1 MPQSPVRPGRR
12 GERRPGVRRRFAR
25 QDSHLPSE
33 YAQEGS
39 SLVDDRYVSRR
50 RRLLT
55 SSRPLPDFDVGT
67 ASGPWLHCSDGR
79 RIFDGSSGLL
89 CVNVGQGSLAV
100 FSRIEEQFP
109 RASFAGAAVV
119 RPHVQMELMDRLCH
133 AVGRPQDSVALATC
147 GTLAVEVAVGL
158 ARNIARVRGGKR
170 RGDILASNL
179 SYHGMSALTLALA
192 GNHARRPRPEDALG
206 LGPAF
211 PAPYPPTHGQAHEG
225 HGCDA
230 SCADEVAKA
239 IDSRGAES
247 VAAVLI
253 EPINGTTGGA
263 FVPPGGYLQ
272 RMSEICRERNVLV
285 IHDEVLTGLWRTGT
299 PLASHHWDGCEP
311 DLVILSKGLGA
322 GYVSVGAVLVS
333 PELAPLLRHK
343 DVDPL
348 PAMGTMATHPLMA
361 AACLGVLDEL
371 ESLDFDAFTAR
382 GERLGTSLRSLT
394 GWAPVRD
401 VRGIG
406 HLYGVEVTPGLLW
419 PLMEECERRDL
430 FFYPFTGAGEPRSE
444 GLVVAPPLNSSDE
457 DIDFLTAALTDAVA
471 SLS

>member
-1 MPQSPVRPGRR
+1 M
-12 GERRPGVRRRFAR
+12 
-25 QDSHLPSE
+25 
-33 YAQEGS
+33 GS
-39 SLVDDRYVSRR
+39 NGS
-50 RRLLT
+50 
-55 SSRPLPDFDVGT
+55 
-67 ASGPWLHCSDGR
+67 WLHRADGGR
-79 RIFDGSSGLL
+79 VLDGSSGLL
-89 CVNVGQGSLAV
+89 CVNVGQGSPAV
-100 FSRIEEQFP
+100 FSRIEKQFS
-109 RASFAGAAVV
+109 RYSFGGAAVV
-119 RPHVQMELMDRLCH
+119 QPHIQMELMDRLCR
-133 AVGRPQDSVALATC
+133 AVGRPEDSVALTTC
-147 GTLAVEVAVGL
+147 GTLGVEVAVGL
-158 ARNIARVRGGKR
+158 ARNITRVRDGKL
-170 RGDILASNL
+170 RGDILTSNL
-179 SYHGMSALTLALA
+179 SYHGNSVFTLGVA
-192 GNHARRPRPEDALG
+192 GNQIRNPRPEDRYG

-211 PAPYPPTHGQAHEG
+211 PAPYPPTHGHTHEG

-230 SCADEVAKA
+230 SCANEVARA

-263 FVPPGGYLQ
+263 FVPPGGYL
-272 RMSEICRERNVLV
+272 RRVSEICRERNVLV

-322 GYVSVGAVLVS
+322 GYVGVGAVLVS
-333 PELAPLLRHK
+333 SEIAPLLRHK

-371 ESLDFDAFTAR
+371 ESLDFGAFTAR

-401 VRGIG
+401 VRGVG

-419 PLMEECERRDL
+419 PLMEECERRGV
-430 FFYPFTGAGEPRSE
+430 FFYPFTGAGDPRSE
-444 GLVVAPPLNSSDE
+444 GLVVAPPLNSSEE
-457 DIDFLTAALTDAVA
+457 DIDFLTAALTDAVTA
-471 SLS
+471 LS